1 VKAVGGAG
9 DVAVSSEPRVT
20 VSKAGGARR
29 SVRSGDE
36 VDPSGDDVLHRLAQL
51 GEEASA
57 APADEPVAI
66 PVIVEADPTFPPL
79 ASVKV
84 PADVLD
90 RVERD
95 GDTSTAPDDGAATVL
110 TAGTT
115 IAGSIAASPLASTS
129 TVAGTP
135 SPRTSGSDPVGA
147 AAAARMN
154 GDASGAGSAAPA
166 ESAVSADLPTSLV
179 VASPE
184 TAPIVAPE
192 GDHLVGVAVASVTA
206 PPIERTEVVPLTEP
220 LVIPDVI
227 PQDVPYPAP
236 IPMAPN
242 IDQAVAVD
250 ESTGMTLPVRGL
262 RAPMIFRRAKPR
274 VRRVTRVVRHVDTW
288 SVFKVALVFNV
299 ILYLVCL
306 TSGVLLWNVAHATG
320 TIDNIEKF
328 FEQFGW
334 ESFEFKG
341 GEIYRNAWTG
351 GLFVAVG
358 LTGFVV
364 LMATLFNLITDLV
377 GGIRVSVLEEEVI
390 ARPRGGRSDLT
401 GGSPRS

>member
-1 VKAVGGAG
+1 VKDARGVKASGRAG
-9 DVAVSSEPRVT
+9 DAAVSREPRVT

-29 SVRSGDE
+29 SARPGDE
-36 VDPSGDDVLHRLAQL
+36 VVPSGDDVLHRLAQL
-51 GEEASA
+51 GDEAPVI
-57 APADEPVAI
+57 PADEPVAI
-66 PVIVEADPTFPPL
+66 PVIVEADSTFPPL

-84 PADVLD
+84 PADVLA

-95 GDTSTAPDDGAATVL
+95 DDTSTVSDDGAAPVFDAGATIP
-110 TAGTT
+110 GTT
-115 IAGSIAASPLASTS
+115 AAS
-129 TVAGTP
+129 TVASTPVSTVVGTP
-135 SPRTSGSDPVGA
+135 SLVTS
-147 AAAARMN
+147 
-154 GDASGAGSAAPA
+154 ASGP
-166 ESAVSADLPTSLV
+166 AVSADLPTALV

-184 TAPIVAPE
+184 TTPIVGLE
-192 GDHLVGVAVASVTA
+192 GDHEVGAEVAGVTA

-220 LVIPDVI
+220 LVLPDVV
-227 PQDVPYPAP
+227 PQDVPYQSP

-242 IDQAVAVD
+242 IDEAVAVD

-341 GEIYRNAWTG
+341 GEIYHNAWTG

-358 LTGFVV
+358 LTGFAV

-390 ARPRGGRSDLT
+390 ARPRGGRSDQT